1 MTKLNEKV
9 YNTLLN
15 QTHSGV
21 YQVGDRIPTEKK
33 LMETFSVSRSPVRD
47 ALLKLQNEGY
57 IERSPRTG
65 SVVRSSTRVN
75 ETINFKGGFSK
86 YFGNYWDKITTSTI
100 EVSTVL
106 DEEVS
111 SIFQQDY
118 NDPLIKILRV
128 RKFNK
133 KPVFFLR
140 THYPQSLVK
149 DVTEEEFQDINNLRD
164 WIQQK
169 TGITFKYSNET
180 IEAVPADK
188 IVSNNLDIEPGQ
200 SILKIN
206 RLTYDTNQKLVE
218 YVEYYVNTSI
228 WKYHIDYEY

>member
-15 QTHSGV
+15 QIHSGV

-140 THYPQSLVK
+140 THDPQSLVK

-164 WIQQK
+164 RIQQK
-169 TGITFKYSNET
+169 TGITLKYSNET

-188 IVSNNLDIEPGQ
+188 IVSNNVDIEPGQ